1 MADPSLTTDIRHLEN
16 ASPRE
21 ELVRNQPPVYA
32 LLLDGVVSKVVLHE
46 CFEVFV

>member
-1 MADPSLTTDIRHLEN
+1 MANPPLAADIGHLEN

-46 CFEVFV
+46 CF